1 MRRFRCCWISS
12 VINTSWLRR
21 PPMWELLCV
30 WFDWIDAEWLFRKT
44 EAKCDQMKSV
54 NCRTRQSV
62 GCVSR
67 RVGLLIHEKPARYL
81 QTVWLAERS
90 ALSAHCDCIATESS
104 LNWREFRTRSISLN
118 ESWTFETL
126 AAFRWIVWCSN
137 RIIGNRSPRSSPFW
151 LIVCLHHI
159 ESTERTHHFHT
170 RSHRS
175 VQSKSECGEW
185 RHSARSL
192 YCSQSDWD
200 CAAAETRAVGD
211 REARWIAE
219 FRSLLFRRRRKNT
232 QNRTKWV

>member
-1 MRRFRCCWISS
+1 M
-12 VINTSWLRR
+12 
-21 PPMWELLCV
+21 
-30 WFDWIDAEWLFRKT
+30 
-44 EAKCDQMKSV
+44 QSV

-67 RVGLLIHEKPARYL
+67 RVGLFIHQKPARYL

-90 ALSAHCDCIATESS
+90 AFSAHCDCIAIESS

-118 ESWTFETL
+118 ESWTFETS
-126 AAFRWIVWCSN
+126 AGCRWIVWCSN

-159 ESTERTHHFHT
+159 ESAERTHHFHT
-170 RSHRS
+170 GSHRS
-175 VQSKSECGEW
+175 LQSKSECGER

-192 YCSQSDWD
+192 HCSQSDWD

-211 REARWIAE
+211 RKHAE
-219 FRSLLFRRRRKNT
+219 LQSSDRCYFGGSERTRRIV
-232 QNRTKWV
+232 QNECRNVLVIRL